1 MKGGNNI
8 IAWAV
13 LVLIGA
19 VAVVVG
25 IATGSALWS
34 LVLVVFL
41 AAVISPRV
49 IKEWERGVLLRLG
62 KFRRVLDRGVV
73 WVIPGI
79 EGVTRIVDMRIRSTP
94 VKAQDALTLDT
105 VPVNVDAVLFWQVTD
120 AKKAILEVE
129 DFQSTVSWAAQTTL
143 RDLIGRTEL
152 LRMIS
157 DREALDKELRN
168 IIDQKTSNWG
178 ITVQSVEI
186 RDVMIPKTLEDAMSR
201 KAQAD
206 RERESR
212 IILAESEP
220 QIADRLSKA
229 ARIYKDDPD
238 AMRLRAMNITYE
250 SIKESGGMMVVPSGM
265 ADSINPG
272 VLGLAAA
279 GLLEFGDGNGES
291 SKDDSIQDLAA
302 TLLEMSGGAAQSN

>member
-1 MKGGNNI
+1 MRGGNNI
-8 IAWAV
+8 IAWVIFITIVA
-13 LVLIGA
+13 A
-19 VAVVVG
+19 AVVVG
-25 IATGSALWS
+25 IVTDSALWS
-34 LVLVVFL
+34 LVFVPVLV
-41 AAVISPRV
+41 AVASPRL

-62 KFRRVLDRGVV
+62 KFRRLLGRGVV

-79 EGVTRIVDMRIRSTP
+79 DGVTRIVDMRIRSTSFM
-94 VKAQDALTLDT
+94 AQDALTLDT

-120 AKKAILEVE
+120 AKKAVLEVE
-129 DFQSTVSWAAQTTL
+129 DFPSTVSWAAQTTL

-157 DREALDKELRN
+157 DRETLDQELRE
-168 IIDQKTSNWG
+168 IIDRKTSNWG
-178 ITVQSVEI
+178 IAVQSVEI

-220 QIADRLSKA
+220 QIAERMSRA
-229 ARIYKDDPD
+229 ATVYRDDPD

-250 SIKESGGMMVVPSGM
+250 SIKESAGMMVVPSGM

-279 GLLEFGDGNGES
+279 GLLKLPNGDGDGPGP
-291 SKDDSIQDLAA
+291 DLEKPGPPAPRI
-302 TLLEMSGGAAQSN
+302 TSGVSQE

>member
-1 MKGGNNI
+1 VKGGNNI

-13 LVLIGA
+13 LILIVA
-19 VAVVVG
+19 AAVVVG
-25 IATGSALWS
+25 IATGSAVWS
-34 LVLVVFL
+34 LAFVVVLV
-41 AAVISPRV
+41 AVVSPRV

-120 AKKAILEVE
+120 AKKAVLEVE
-129 DFQSTVSWAAQTTL
+129 DFTSTVRWAAQTTL

-157 DREALDKELRN
+157 DREALDKELRD
-168 IIDQKTSNWG
+168 IIDRKTSNWG

-220 QIADRLSKA
+220 QVAERLRRA
-229 ARIYKDDPD
+229 AQIYQDDPD

-279 GLLEFGDGNGES
+279 GLLEFGDDDGES
-291 SKDDSIQDLAA
+291 SKDGSVRGRV
-302 TLLEMSGGAAQSN
+302 TQSS

>member
-8 IAWAV
+8 IAWV
-13 LVLIGA
+13 IFGLIVA

-25 IATGSALWS
+25 IAAGSALWS
-34 LVLVVFL
+34 LALVAVLV
-41 AAVISPRV
+41 AVVSPRV
-49 IKEWERGVLLRLG
+49 IKEWERGVVLRLG
-62 KFRRVLDRGVV
+62 KFQRVVDQGVV

-79 EGVTRIVDMRIRSTP
+79 DGVTRIVDMRIRSTP
-94 VKAQDALTLDT
+94 VQAQDALTMDT
-105 VPVNVDAVLFWQVTD
+105 VPVNVDAVLFWRVTD
-120 AKKAILEVE
+120 AKKAVLEVE
-129 DFQSTVSWAAQTTL
+129 DFPSTVGWAAQTTL

-157 DREALDKELRN
+157 DREALDQELRD
-168 IIDQKTSNWG
+168 IIDRKTSNWG
-178 ITVQSVEI
+178 ITVLSVEI

-201 KAQAD
+201 KAQAE

-220 QIADRLSKA
+220 QIAERLSRA
-229 ARIYKDDPD
+229 AQVYQDDPD

-279 GLLEFGDGNGES
+279 GLLEFPDGD
-291 SKDDSIQDLAA
+291 DDG
-302 TLLEMSGGAAQSN
+302 LEHGSDPVREAVSA

>member
-1 MKGGNNI
+1 MRGGNNI
-8 IAWAV
+8 IAWMIFM
-13 LVLIGA
+13 LIVA
-19 VAVVVG
+19 AAVVVG

-34 LVLVVFL
+34 LVLI
-41 AAVISPRV
+41 AVLVAVASPRV
-49 IKEWERGVLLRLG
+49 IKEWERGVVLRLG
-62 KFRRVLDRGVV
+62 KFQRVADHGVT

-79 EGVTRIVDMRIRSTP
+79 DGVTRIVDMRIRSTP
-94 VKAQDALTLDT
+94 VQAQDALTLDT
-105 VPVNVDAVLFWQVTD
+105 VPVNVDAVLFWRVTD

-129 DFQSTVSWAAQTTL
+129 DFPSTVGWAAQTTL

-157 DREALDKELRN
+157 DREALDQELRD

-178 ITVQSVEI
+178 ITVLSVEI

-201 KAQAD
+201 KAQAE

-220 QIADRLSKA
+220 QIAERLGEA
-229 ARIYKDDPD
+229 AWVYQNDPD

-250 SIKESGGMMVVPSGM
+250 SIKESSGMMVVPSGM

-272 VLGLAAA
+272 VLGLAAV
-279 GLLEFGDGNGES
+279 GLLESSDSDGDG
-291 SKDDSIQDLAA
+291 DR
-302 TLLEMSGGAAQSN
+302 LEHVSDPDRETVSA

>member
-1 MKGGNNI
+1 VKGSNNI
-8 IAWAV
+8 ISWAV
-13 LVLIGA
+13 FILIVA
-19 VAVVVG
+19 AAVVVG
-25 IATGSALWS
+25 FATGSALWS
-34 LVLVVFL
+34 LVLV
-41 AAVISPRV
+41 AVLVAVVSPRV

-62 KFRRVLDRGVV
+62 KFQRVLDQGVA

-79 EGVTRIVDMRIRSTP
+79 DGLTRIVDMRIRSTP
-94 VKAQDALTLDT
+94 VQAQDALTLDT
-105 VPVNVDAVLFWQVTD
+105 VPVNVDAVLFWRVTD
-120 AKKAILEVE
+120 AKKAVLEVE
-129 DFQSTVSWAAQTTL
+129 DFPSTVSWAAQTTL

-157 DREALDKELRN
+157 DREALDKELRE
-168 IIDQKTSNWG
+168 IIDRKTSSWG

-201 KAQAD
+201 KAQAE

-220 QIADRLSKA
+220 QIAERLSRA
-229 ARIYKDDPD
+229 AQIYEGDPD

-279 GLLEFGDGNGES
+279 GLLDLPVGDGDGEGSNGDDEG
-291 SKDDSIQDLAA
+291 SKDGSIR
-302 TLLEMSGGAAQSN
+302 GRVAQSS

>member
-1 MKGGNNI
+1 VKGGNNI
-8 IAWAV
+8 IAWV
-13 LVLIGA
+13 IFILIVA
-19 VAVVVG
+19 AAVVVG
-25 IATGSALWS
+25 IAAGSALWS
-34 LVLVVFL
+34 LVLVVVL
-41 AAVISPRV
+41 VAVVSPRV
-49 IKEWERGVLLRLG
+49 IKEWERGVVLRLG
-62 KFRRVLDRGVV
+62 KFRRVVDRGVV

-79 EGVTRIVDMRIRSTP
+79 DGVTRVVDMRIRSTP
-94 VKAQDALTLDT
+94 VQAQDALTLDT
-105 VPVNVDAVLFWQVTD
+105 VPVNVDAVLFWRVTD
-120 AKKAILEVE
+120 AKKAVLEVE
-129 DFQSTVSWAAQTTL
+129 DFPSTVGWAAQTTL

-157 DREALDKELRN
+157 DREALDQELRE
-168 IIDQKTSNWG
+168 IIDRKTSNWG
-178 ITVQSVEI
+178 ITVLSVEI

-201 KAQAD
+201 KAQAE

-220 QIADRLSKA
+220 QIAERLSKA
-229 ARIYKDDPD
+229 AQVYQDDPD

-279 GLLEFGDGNGES
+279 GLLEFPDGDGDGLDPDQQEPGPPARTVTTGA
-291 SKDDSIQDLAA
+291 DAA
-302 TLLEMSGGAAQSN
+302 

>member
-1 MKGGNNI
+1 MRGGNNI
-8 IAWAV
+8 IAWV
-13 LVLIGA
+13 ILILIVA
-19 VAVVVG
+19 AAVVVG

-34 LVLVVFL
+34 LVLVGVL
-41 AAVISPRV
+41 VAVASPRV
-49 IKEWERGVLLRLG
+49 IREWERGVLLRLG
-62 KFRRVLDRGVV
+62 KFRRVLDRGVA

-79 EGVTRIVDMRIRSTP
+79 DAVTRIVDMRIRSTP
-94 VKAQDALTLDT
+94 VEAQDALTLDT
-105 VPVNVDAVLFWQVTD
+105 VPVNVDAVLFWRVTD

-129 DFQSTVSWAAQTTL
+129 DFPSTVSWAAQTTL

-157 DREALDKELRN
+157 DREALDKELRD
-168 IIDQKTSNWG
+168 IIDQKTGNWG

-220 QIADRLSKA
+220 QIAERLSRA
-229 ARIYKDDPD
+229 AKVYEADPD

-279 GLLEFGDGNGES
+279 GLLKLPDGDGNGL
-291 SKDDSIQDLAA
+291 KDGSERVRETRSD
-302 TLLEMSGGAAQSN
+302 

>member
-1 MKGGNNI
+1 MKGGNNVV
-8 IAWAV
+8 AWV
-13 LVLIGA
+13 IFILIVA
-19 VAVVVG
+19 AAVVVG

-34 LVLVVFL
+34 LVFVAVLV
-41 AAVISPRV
+41 AVVSPRV
-49 IKEWERGVLLRLG
+49 IKEWERGVVLRLG
-62 KFRRVLDRGVV
+62 KFRRVVERGVV
-73 WVIPGI
+73 WVIPGVD
-79 EGVTRIVDMRIRSTP
+79 GVVRIVDMRIRSTP
-94 VKAQDALTLDT
+94 VQAQDALTLDT
-105 VPVNVDAVLFWQVTD
+105 VPVNVDAVLFWQVID
-120 AKKAILEVE
+120 AKKAVLEVE
-129 DFQSTVSWAAQTTL
+129 DFPSTVGWAAQTTL

-157 DREALDKELRN
+157 DREALDQELRE
-168 IIDQKTSNWG
+168 IIDRKTSNWG

-206 RERESR
+206 RERDSR

-220 QIADRLSKA
+220 QIAERLSRA
-229 ARIYKDDPD
+229 AQVYHDDPD

-279 GLLEFGDGNGES
+279 GLLEFPDGDGDGSDADRE
-291 SKDDSIQDLAA
+291 KPEQP
-302 TLLEMSGGAAQSN
+302 AQSVATGSDVFY

>member
-1 MKGGNNI
+1 VKGGNNI
-8 IAWAV
+8 IAWV
-13 LVLIGA
+13 ILTLILAAA
-19 VAVVVG
+19 VAVG

-34 LVLVVFL
+34 LVLV
-41 AAVISPRV
+41 AVLVAVVSPRV
-49 IKEWERGVLLRLG
+49 IKEWERGVVLRLG
-62 KFRRVLDRGVV
+62 KFQRVVDHGVV
-73 WVIPGI
+73 WVIPGVD
-79 EGVTRIVDMRIRSTP
+79 GVTQIVDMRIRSTP
-94 VKAQDALTLDT
+94 VQAQDALTLDT
-105 VPVNVDAVLFWQVTD
+105 VPVNVDAVLFWRVTD
-120 AKKAILEVE
+120 AKKAVLEVK
-129 DFQSTVSWAAQTTL
+129 DFPSTVGWAAQTTL

-157 DREALDKELRN
+157 DREVLDQELRG
-168 IIDQKTSNWG
+168 IIDEKTRHWG
-178 ITVQSVEI
+178 ITVLSVEI
-186 RDVMIPKTLEDAMSR
+186 RDVAIPKTLEDAMSR

-220 QIADRLSKA
+220 QIAERLSRA
-229 ARIYKDDPD
+229 AQIYEDDPN

-279 GLLEFGDGNGES
+279 GLLEFADGDDEG
-291 SKDDSIQDLAA
+291 SKDGSVRGQV
-302 TLLEMSGGAAQSN
+302 AQSS